1 MASLAA
7 ISTPVEA
14 GLKSALAGQV
24 DNIRMTMTQKISPAQ
39 AWILASR
46 PKTLPAAAAPVV
58 VGTAVAISEGVF
70 SVGPALAALVGALLI
85 QIGTNLANDVF
96 DFKKGAD
103 TTERLGPVRVT
114 QAGLLS
120 PEQVMVGMWLTFGLA
135 ALVGLY
141 LVYVGGWPI
150 VIIGLLSILAGIAYT
165 GGPFPLAYNGL
176 GDIFVF
182 IFFGLVAVCG
192 TYYVQAGTISAA
204 VVWASVPMGFLATA
218 ILVVN
223 NLRDIATDRATGKK
237 TVAVRLG
244 RAGAQGE
251 YFGLIAGAYLTPLLM
266 FITGVASGWVLLSW
280 LSVPMLRPLIRLVLQ
295 VTGRPLNNA
304 LAGTARLEL
313 VFSLLFSVGLIIESI

>member
-1 MASLAA
+1 
-7 ISTPVEA
+7 
-14 GLKSALAGQV
+14 
-24 DNIRMTMTQKISPAQ
+24 MTVTQNISPTQ

-58 VGTAVAISEGVF
+58 VGTAVAVSEGVF
-70 SVGPALAALVGALLI
+70 SAGPAVAALIGALLI

-103 TTERLGPVRVT
+103 TTERLGPMRVT

-120 PEQVMVGMWLTFGLA
+120 PNQVLVGMWLTFGLA

-141 LVYVGGWPI
+141 LVYVGGWP
-150 VIIGLLSILAGIAYT
+150 VVLIGVLSILAGIAYT

-192 TYYVQAGTISAA
+192 TYYVQAGTITEA
-204 VVWASVPMGFLATA
+204 VVWAAVPMGFLATA
-218 ILVVN
+218 ILVIN
-223 NLRDIATDRATGKK
+223 NLRDIDTDRATGKK
-237 TVAVRLG
+237 TTAVRLG
-244 RAGAQGE
+244 RTGAQFE
-251 YFGLIAGAYLTPLLM
+251 YFGLIIGAYLTPLLM
-266 FITGVASGWVLLSW
+266 FITGVSSGWILLSW
-280 LSVPMLRPLIRLVLQ
+280 VTLPMLKPLFRMVLR

-313 VFSLLFSVGLIIESI
+313 AFSLFFSVGLLIEAI